1 MTEEGRMP
9 LGLDPG
15 DLDGH
20 TIEELTDYLDAG
32 RTPADASIDDSP
44 GCALALDALE
54 RLRVLTPA
62 LMAHDE
68 ATEPAPE
75 PGWIQSILSGIALDA
90 RSGRRI
96 PLAEPEEG
104 SDLAITE
111 GAVRGL
117 IRAAENV
124 FPGILIG
131 RCRLNGDVTD
141 LDASIGVEVDVSVPF
156 GEPIARLAD
165 RLRSEIAARLRVHTR
180 LSVTGIDITVH
191 DIYMNDNYL
200 DGGDR

>member
-1 MTEEGRMP
+1 MTEEGRLP

-15 DLDGH
+15 DLGGH

-32 RTPADASIDDSP
+32 RTPADPSIDDSS
-44 GCALALDALE
+44 GCALALEALA
-54 RLRVLTPA
+54 RLRALTPE
-62 LMAHDE
+62 LMARD
-68 ATEPAPE
+68 AAAEPEPE
-75 PGWIQSILSGIALDA
+75 PGWIQSILSGIMLDA

-96 PLAEPEEG
+96 PLADADEA

-131 RCRLNGDVTD
+131 RCRLNGDVTER
-141 LDASIGVEVDVSVPF
+141 DAPIGVEVDVSVPF
-156 GEPIARLAD
+156 GEPIVQLAD
-165 RLRSEIAARLRVHTR
+165 RLRSEIFARLRAHTR
-180 LSVTGIDITVH
+180 LAVTGIDITVH
-191 DIYMNDNYL
+191 DISTWTE
-200 DGGDR
+200 GDR

>member
-1 MTEEGRMP
+1 MTERSGLP
-9 LGLDPG
+9 LGLDPE

-20 TIEELTDYLDAG
+20 TVEELTDYLDAG
-32 RTPADASIDDSP
+32 RIPPDPSIDDSP

-54 RLRVLTPA
+54 RLRALTPA
-62 LMAHDE
+62 LVARDE
-68 ATEPAPE
+68 AAEPAAE
-75 PGWIQSILSGIALDA
+75 PGWVQSILSGIAMDA

-96 PLAEPEEG
+96 PLVAPDEN

-131 RCRLNGDVTD
+131 RCRLDGD
-141 LDASIGVEVDVSVPF
+141 LGSHDAEVGVHIDVSVPF
-156 GEPIARLAD
+156 GQPIVRLTD
-165 RLRSEIAARLRVHTR
+165 RLRAEIAARLRVHTR
-180 LSVTGIDITVH
+180 LRITGIDITVH
-191 DIYMNDNYL
+191 DISRWEEN
-200 DGGDR
+200 R

>member
-1 MTEEGRMP
+1 MTDEGNQP
-9 LGLDPG
+9 LGLDIS

-32 RTPADASIDDSP
+32 RTPADPSIEGSP
-44 GCALALDALE
+44 GCVLALDALE
-54 RLRVLTPA
+54 RLRALTPVLIA
-62 LMAHDE
+62 RDE
-68 ATEPAPE
+68 AAEPAPE
-75 PGWIQSILSGIALDA
+75 TSWVQSILSGIAMDA

-96 PLAEPEEG
+96 PLSDPDET

-131 RCRLNGDVTD
+131 RCRLNGDVTAS
-141 LDASIGVEVDVSVPF
+141 DAEVAVVVDVSVPF
-156 GEPIARLAD
+156 GEPIMQLAD
-165 RLRSEIAARLRVHTR
+165 RLRSEIAARLRRHTR
-180 LSVTGIDITVH
+180 LAVTGIDITVR
-191 DIYMNDNYL
+191 DISTWTET
-200 DGGDR
+200 GR

>member
-1 MTEEGRMP
+1 MTDEGNLP
-9 LGLDPG
+9 LGLDIS

-32 RTPADASIDDSP
+32 RVPADPSIDGSP
-44 GCALALDALE
+44 GCVLALDALE
-54 RLRVLTPA
+54 RLRLLTPA
-62 LMAHDE
+62 LVARDE
-68 ATEPAPE
+68 AAEPEADPS
-75 PGWIQSILSGIALDA
+75 WVQSILSGIAMDA

-96 PLAEPEEG
+96 PLSDPDET

-131 RCRLNGDVTD
+131 RCRLNGDVTAS
-141 LDASIGVEVDVSVPF
+141 DAEVGVEVDVSVPF
-156 GEPIARLAD
+156 GEPILQLVD
-165 RLRSEIAARLRVHTR
+165 RLRSEIAARLRRHTR
-180 LSVTGIDITVH
+180 LAVTGIDITVH
-191 DIYMNDNYL
+191 DISTWTETV
-200 DGGDR
+200 R

>member
-1 MTEEGRMP
+1 MTDDGRLP
-9 LGLDPG
+9 FGLDPD

-32 RTPADASIDDSP
+32 RTPADPSIDASS

-54 RLRVLTPA
+54 RLRALTPA
-62 LMAHDE
+62 LMARDE
-68 ATEPAPE
+68 AAEPAPE
-75 PGWIQSILSGIALDA
+75 PGWIQSILNGIAMDA

-96 PLAEPEEG
+96 PLTDPDEG

-131 RCRLNGDVTD
+131 RCRLNGDVTVRG
-141 LDASIGVEVDVSVPF
+141 AEVGVEIDVSVPF
-156 GEPIARLAD
+156 GEPIVQLAS
-165 RLRSEIAARLRVHTR
+165 RLRAEIAARLHRHTQ
-180 LSVTGIDITVH
+180 LAITGIDITVH
-191 DIYMNDNYL
+191 DISTWTEE
-200 DGGDR
+200 GR

>member
-1 MTEEGRMP
+1 MTEDGRLP
-9 LGLDPG
+9 LGLEPD

-32 RTPADASIDDSP
+32 RTPADASIDASP
-44 GCALALDALE
+44 GCALALDAME
-54 RLRVLTPA
+54 RLRALTPA
-62 LMAHDE
+62 LMASDE
-68 ATEPAPE
+68 AAEPAPE
-75 PGWIQSILSGIALDA
+75 PGWIQSILSGIAMDA

-96 PLAEPEEG
+96 PLADPDDG

-131 RCRLNGDVTD
+131 RCRLDGDVTVRG
-141 LDASIGVEVDVSVPF
+141 AEIGVEVDVSVPF
-156 GEPIARLAD
+156 GEPIVQLAE
-165 RLRSEIAARLRVHTR
+165 RLRSEIAVRLARHTR
-180 LSVTGIDITVH
+180 LAVTGIDITVH
-191 DIYMNDNYL
+191 DISTWTEDK
-200 DGGDR
+200 R

>member
-1 MTEEGRMP
+1 MTEDGRLP
-9 LGLDPG
+9 LGLEPD

-32 RTPADASIDDSP
+32 RTPADPTIDASP
-44 GCALALDALE
+44 GCALALDAME
-54 RLRVLTPA
+54 RLRALTPA
-62 LMAHDE
+62 LMARDE
-68 ATEPAPE
+68 ASEPDPE

-96 PLAEPEEG
+96 PLVDPDDG

-131 RCRLNGDVTD
+131 RCRLNGDV
-141 LDASIGVEVDVSVPF
+141 AVRGAEVGVEIDVSVPF
-156 GEPIARLAD
+156 GEPIAQLAN
-165 RLRSEIAARLRVHTR
+165 RLRSEIAVRLDRHTQFA
-180 LSVTGIDITVH
+180 VTGIDITVH
-191 DIYMNDNYL
+191 DISTWTEDK
-200 DGGDR
+200 R

>member
-1 MTEEGRMP
+1 MTDEGNLP
-9 LGLDPG
+9 LGLDMS

-32 RTPADASIDDSP
+32 RTPADPSIEGSP
-44 GCALALDALE
+44 GCVLALDALE
-54 RLRVLTPA
+54 RLRALTPVLIA
-62 LMAHDE
+62 RDE
-68 ATEPAPE
+68 AAEPAPE
-75 PGWIQSILSGIALDA
+75 TSWVQSILSGIAMDA

-96 PLAEPEEG
+96 PLSDPDET

-131 RCRLNGDVTD
+131 RCRLNGDVTAS
-141 LDASIGVEVDVSVPF
+141 DAEVGVEVDVSVPF
-156 GEPIARLAD
+156 GEPIMQLAD
-165 RLRSEIAARLRVHTR
+165 RLRVEIAARLRRHTR
-180 LSVTGIDITVH
+180 LAVTGIDITIR
-191 DIYMNDNYL
+191 DISTWTETV
-200 DGGDR
+200 R